1 MGEFGEEHADR
12 SMPMGWC
19 DKKGEKGS
27 NYFFSVCLQT
37 TYFYGNGIM
46 QMGEWGWKHV
56 ELSVLI
62 GACRWQM
69 RACKWERGDGNVVM
83 GAIFF

>member
-27 NYFFSVCLQT
+27 NYFFYCLFT
-37 TYFYGNGIM
+37 DYIFLW
-46 QMGEWGWKHV
+46 EWNHAD
-56 ELSVLI
+56 E
-62 GACRWQM
+62 ACGTECVDRSMQM
-69 RACKWERGDGNVVM
+69 RACKWEHGDGNVVM

>member
-1 MGEFGEEHADR
+1 MGECGEEHADR

-27 NYFFSVCLQT
+27 NYLFYCLFT
-37 TYFYGNGIM
+37 DYIFLWEWNHADGS
-46 QMGEWGWKHV
+46 MGME
-56 ELSVLI
+56 
-62 GACRWQM
+62 ACGTECVDRSMQM